1 MHFDLDTVNGVKKGI
16 IFTEPDLMKKNIVKY
31 SRLLYNRKRK
41 NIKKNEDYDS

>member
-31 SRLLYNRKRK
+31 IAFPYTAGNQLIILTAE
-41 NIKKNEDYDS
+41 IK